1 MLIKVLYLTSSLSKA
16 FLAPESSST
25 GPEAKETTKNLKVT
39 LPKMSIRRLRA
50 ISPQRI
56 PRNVRW

>member
-16 FLAPESSST
+16 FLVPESSST
-25 GPEAKETTKNLKVT
+25 GPEAKETKNLKVT